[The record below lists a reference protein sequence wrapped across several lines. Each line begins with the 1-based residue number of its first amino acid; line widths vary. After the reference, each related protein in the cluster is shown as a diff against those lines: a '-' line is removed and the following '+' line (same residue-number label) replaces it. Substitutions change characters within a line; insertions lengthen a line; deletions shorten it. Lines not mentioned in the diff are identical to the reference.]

1 MRTRCSTAKNNE
13 FHLVWL
19 SRTSAMPQISH
30 IASADNTD
38 RPTLFQSACH
48 FPYVARDNFLY
59 EVSQLDL
66 RQSLPRR
73 SLVCSAG
80 FSAVVKS
87 ISHKGVLI
95 GSSALSRW
103 RVAFWCMPTFWVT
116 TFGTG
121 RTAHPLEG
129 CDTAV
134 RLCFYTSGCAVL
146 NPNVL
151 LCIICSSSAMT
162 SW

>member
-1 MRTRCSTAKNNE
+1 
-13 FHLVWL
+13 
-19 SRTSAMPQISH
+19 MPQIFQT
-30 IASADNTD
+30 ASADNTD
-38 RPTLFQSACH
+38 RPTLFQSAWH
-48 FPYVARDNFLY
+48 FQNVACDNFLY

-66 RQSLPRR
+66 RQSLPRG
-73 SLVCSAG
+73 SLICNAG

-87 ISHKGVLI
+87 MSHKGVLV

-134 RLCFYTSGCAVL
+134 RLCFYTSGGAVL

-151 LCIICSSSAMT
+151 LCIICNSNAMT